1 MITLSDNHTEKSL
14 SNHICAVMK
23 SKIQSTAFELFKK
36 HGIHFVS
43 LDLIAKNLGISKKTI
58 YNHFKNKEDI
68 VYQCIKQYIAER
80 RAQND
85 AIMENSEHVIERLV
99 IIIKTSLKQTAQFNP
114 LMFEEVIRYYPD
126 VARLLRGNQYKDSY
140 SRFYK
145 IIDRGKEEGLFK
157 KHINSDIMTKVLLSQ
172 INLMMDFD
180 TFPVD
185 EYSREDLVEHVF
197 FSLINGISTY
207 KGQAVITEF
216 LEKHV

>member
-1 MITLSDNHTEKSL
+1 
-14 SNHICAVMK
+14 MK
-23 SKIQSTAFELFKK
+23 DKIQSTAFDLFKK

-68 VYQCIKQYIAER
+68 VYQCIKQYVMER

-85 AIMENSEHVIERLV
+85 DIMVHSEHVIDGLV
-99 IIIKTSLKQTAQFNP
+99 TVIKTTLKHTAQFNP

-126 VARLLRGNQYKDSY
+126 VAKLLRGNHYRDSY

-185 EYSREDLVEHVF
+185 EYSREDLVDHVF

-207 KGQAVITEF
+207 KGQAVITE
-216 LEKHV
+216 LVESHS